1 MTNIRKINKL
11 KVKHSL
17 TIRKLSILL
26 HQARFSFLEAPIINT
41 PYHMK
46 VIAIAGLPGSGK
58 TEVINYLTR
67 KYNWPKVYFGD
78 IIINGVK
85 NENLKVTEK
94 NERMIREKLRAKY
107 GMAVCAIKSMSTI
120 KKLLKTSEVVLIE
133 SMYSW
138 EEYLELKKKFKENF
152 LVIAVYAPPQ
162 IRYARL
168 KNRKERPLVEKEAI
182 GRDYAQ
188 IENSHQAGPIA
199 MADYTILNIGSAKE
213 LYKGIEF
220 ILKQINK
227 AH

>member
-1 MTNIRKINKL
+1 
-11 KVKHSL
+11 
-17 TIRKLSILL
+17 
-26 HQARFSFLEAPIINT
+26 
-41 PYHMK
+41 MK

-67 KYNWPKVYFGD
+67 KYKWPKVYFGD

-85 NENLKVTEK
+85 NENLEVTEK

-107 GMAVCAIKSMSTI
+107 GMSVCAIKSMAAI
-120 KKLLKTSEVVLIE
+120 KKYLKISNIVLIE

-199 MADYTILNIGSAKE
+199 MADYTILNIGSTKE